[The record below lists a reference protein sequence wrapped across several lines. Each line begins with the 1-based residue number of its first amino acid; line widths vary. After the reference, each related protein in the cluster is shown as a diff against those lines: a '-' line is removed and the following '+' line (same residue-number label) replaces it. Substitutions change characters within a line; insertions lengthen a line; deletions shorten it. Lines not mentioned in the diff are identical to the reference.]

1 MKVVIQNTS
10 RVWGGNEKW
19 LATLAAGLA
28 ARGHQVIVS
37 CRRGG
42 VVAGELERRGIA
54 TTTVRPGAYGD
65 VLRGLHF
72 AGWLRRERPDAL
84 LLTSWKGIPWGAWA
98 GRRAGTPRIVVRLGI
113 VRALPRRGRHTRPFR
128 RGVDALLVNSAEV
141 RDAWL
146 RSAPWF
152 PADRVHVVL
161 NGIDALPPP
170 APEERAALRAELGVS
185 PDALAVAGVG
195 HVQHRKGFDLL
206 LDAFARSGIAESE
219 VVIVGGG
226 PEMDRLRERAAA
238 RGIADRVRWAGPRP
252 DAARLL
258 GACDIFVLSSRNE
271 GMANVL
277 LEAMAAGTPVVAT
290 DIAGVQAAIGEADGR
305 PAAGWVVPAEDAA
318 ALATALA
325 EVAAGVRGHSAE
337 VRRRVE
343 EAAWRIRNWF
353 TVERMIDEA
362 EAVLRGA
369 A

>member
-28 ARGHQVIVS
+28 SRGHQVIVS

-42 VVAGELERRGIA
+42 VVARELAGRGIPITA
-54 TTTVRPGAYGD
+54 IRPGAYGD
-65 VLRGLHF
+65 ALRGLRF
-72 AGWLRRERPDAL
+72 ARWLRRERPDAL

-98 GRRAGTPRIVVRLGI
+98 GRWARVPRIVVRLGI
-113 VRALPRRGRHTRPFR
+113 VRALPRRGRHPRPFR
-128 RGVDALLVNSAEV
+128 RGVDALIVNSAEI

-152 PADRVHVVL
+152 AADRVHVVL
-161 NGIDALPPP
+161 NGINVPPP
-170 APEERAALRAELGVS
+170 LAPEERIALRAELGV
-185 PDALAVAGVG
+185 PPGTMLIAGVG

-206 LDAFARSGIAESE
+206 LDAFARARIADGE
-219 VVIVGGG
+219 VLIVGGG
-226 PEMDRLRERAAA
+226 PEMDRLRARAAGL
-238 RGIADRVRWAGPRP
+238 GIADRVRWAGPRP

-277 LEAMAAGTPVVAT
+277 LEAMAAGTPVVAA
-290 DIAGVQAAIGEADGR
+290 DIPGVRTAVGSRDGR
-305 PAAGWVVPAEDAA
+305 PAAGWIVPAEDAA
-318 ALATALA
+318 ALGTALA
-325 EVAAGVRGHSAE
+325 EVAEGGRAGSADVRA
-337 VRRRVE
+337 RVE
-343 EAAWRIRNWF
+343 EATWRIRNWF